1 MKKIKD
7 ERLQWKNLQHI
18 RVAFIVQTLGILGIL
33 GYELVTSGMDQM
45 MENPLW
51 LVFTITVAVMAYLQ
65 MGISV
70 DHEKAKASPKTRRNG
85 ALGVLIFFSILIA
98 VFTSLQ
104 NGSTTITGVII
115 GVVVFV
121 CGVVPLWYLYSL
133 RKRRQED

>member
-18 RVAFIVQTLGILGIL
+18 RIAFIVQTLGILSIL

-51 LVFTITVAVMAYLQ
+51 LVFTITAAVMAYLHL
-65 MGISV
+65 GISV
-70 DHEKAKASPKTRRNG
+70 DHEQARASPKKRRNG
-85 ALGVLIFFSILIA
+85 ALGVLIFFSLLIA

-104 NGSTTITGVII
+104 NGSTTISGVLI
-115 GVVVFV
+115 GVVIFV

-133 RKRRQED
+133 RKRQREE